1 MKRKSTLL
9 LVLLLALSLLSG
21 CGEKKETVVIRDRE
35 VSTELEVSL
44 PATVAE
50 ILREAEI
57 VLREGDRTE
66 PAPETVLQEPREITV
81 MRECV
86 VRLTVDGRTRTLTA
100 TGGTVRELLEREG
113 VFPAPGQW
121 LNCDEDEWLRDGMEI
136 RLSAR
141 CSVEICLHGSSF
153 VFAPEGKTVGEALN
167 EAGIIPGPDDRVTPD
182 MNEPLTDGMQI
193 RVCRMSYE
201 EVRETQP
208 VRYDTRYERDESLE
222 PGTEKLLTPG
232 VDGEKLVR
240 FRVTCADG
248 VEESRELIA
257 EEITRAPVE
266 EVVLVG
272 PKDTTGLTIVSKK
285 VFYDC
290 DGSGHGYYEITY
302 SDGSVEYIRF

>member
-1 MKRKSTLL
+1 MKRKIVCLL
-9 LVLLLALSLLSG
+9 ALLLALCLLSG
-21 CGEKKETVVIRDRE
+21 CGEKRVTVVIRDRE

-44 PATVAE
+44 PASVSD

-66 PAPETVLQEPREITV
+66 PALDAVLQEQREIV
-81 MRECV
+81 VLRECV
-86 VRLTVDGRTRTLTA
+86 VRLTVEGRTRTVTA

-113 VFPAPGQW
+113 LVPAPGQW
-121 LNCDEDEWLRDGMEI
+121 LNCGEDEWLRDGMEI

-167 EAGIIPGPDDRVTPD
+167 AAGIVPGPDDRVTPD
-182 MNEPLTDGMQI
+182 MNEPLTDGMRI

-208 VRYDTRYERDESLE
+208 VRFDTRYERDESLE
-222 PGTEKLLTPG
+222 PGTERLQTPG

-240 FRVTCADG
+240 FRVTYADG

-272 PKDTTGLTIVSKK
+272 PKDTTGLTVVSKK
-285 VFYDC
+285 VYYDC